1 MDVIVEQVEGWPGPV
16 HPAANIFPLMQG
28 DDFAALVDDVKANGL
43 LEPVWLTAAGELLDG
58 RNRARAC
65 AAANVPIATKV
76 YTGADPIGFAVSLN
90 MKRRHLTTGQKA
102 AVAADLEKVYAAEGL
117 RRMAAGGAASAPG
130 RPAEKGQA
138 DLPDLSD
145 KAWQARDQA
154 ASVVGTSGRA
164 VSRFKRVQETAP
176 ELAEKVRGGHVALD
190 RAERIVRDLEAAERR
205 ASEAVA
211 QQQNIQI
218 GTLVDLRHGDFREV
232 MADLTD
238 VDAIITDPPYPR
250 DYLPLLDDL
259 RDWSDQVLAPDGVL
273 VILFGQTFLP
283 EVYQR
288 LQGGRPYRWTGCYL
302 TPGAGYSSM
311 RCGVQSN
318 WKPILVYGG
327 GDRFAD
333 VFRSEGTDA
342 AAKSLHHWGQDY
354 GAFHQIVDRITK
366 PGHTVVDPFMGSGT
380 TLLAAKALGRH
391 AIGCDINADH
401 VAVARKRLGA

>member
-28 DDFAALVDDVKANGL
+28 DEFAALVDDVKANGL
-43 LEPVWLTAAGELLDG
+43 LEPVWLTATGELLDG

-65 AAANVPIATKV
+65 AAANVPIPTKV

-117 RRMAAGGAASAPG
+117 RRKSAGGAASAPG
-130 RPAEKGQA
+130 RPVQKDEA
-138 DLPDLSD
+138 DLPHLSNRGP
-145 KAWQARDQA
+145 QARDQA
-154 ASVVGTSGRA
+154 ASIVGTSGRA
-164 VSRFKRVQETAP
+164 VSQFKRVQEAAP

-259 RDWSDQVLAPDGVL
+259 RAWSDQVLAPDGVL